1 LKPSATQLC
10 HALSLGLILSA
21 CASGGGDSGGT
32 APLSVFSEGAL
43 VTGRALENV
52 MACEVDGVCYLRI
65 QFADTTI
72 RATYGT
78 GERPPPPCPISVE
91 VSDAAFAV
99 EAGDVLEVAITACPD
114 EGMFLER
121 IVRGP

>member
-1 LKPSATQLC
+1 MKPSATHLC

-21 CASGGGDSGGT
+21 CASGGGDSST

-52 MACEVDGVCYLRI
+52 TACEVDAVCYLRI
-65 QFADTTI
+65 QFADTTM
-72 RATYGT
+72 RAIYGT